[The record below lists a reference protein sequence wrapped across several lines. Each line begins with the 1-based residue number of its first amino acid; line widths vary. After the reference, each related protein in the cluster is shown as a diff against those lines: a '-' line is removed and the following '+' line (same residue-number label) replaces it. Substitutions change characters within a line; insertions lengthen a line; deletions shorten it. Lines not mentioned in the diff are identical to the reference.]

1 MQFNQELCTLLS
13 EQIPAFYIKLL
24 NFCERFDNCDNMSN
38 EASGG
43 LADLVDHACIMDETL
58 SYGMQT
64 PEEKRR
70 SEEERQS
77 KINSV
82 MAANK
87 RPPKKE
93 VQDSSTCFYAND
105 DYALSTA
112 PCQNC
117 PDNESCE
124 GCNEFEIW
132 QSLKYQESVYDESIQ
147 PPKNNW
153 NIDF

>member
-64 PEEKRR
+64 PEEKQRD
-70 SEEERQS
+70 EERRTK
-77 KINSV
+77 KIQEMKANSRPKFV
-82 MAANK
+82 PPPVADTPYT
-87 RPPKKE
+87 PPK
-93 VQDSSTCFYAND
+93 C
-105 DYALSTA
+105 
-112 PCQNC
+112 
-117 PDNESCE
+117 
-124 GCNEFEIW
+124 
-132 QSLKYQESVYDESIQ
+132 
-147 PPKNNW
+147 NW
-153 NIDF
+153 NVDF